1 MKLLSHSNGIHKV
14 DKDKVSKRR
23 VLKKCIIFIV
33 GLLIFGFAI
42 QMITN
47 VFDNERLKSRFKYIR
62 IDGNKMEYKF
72 KKSGDYTVVFDGA
85 IGTNIYEWDTV
96 CRELEQTKIST
107 FIYNRRGYGFNDC
120 GEARTPEEQ
129 AKDLKALLKKAGA
142 SEPYILV
149 GEEYGSL
156 VTTNF
161 VSLYPDSVA
170 GVVLVNPIS
179 EEEIKTNEFKESI
192 KSEYYRSEFEKIGT
206 NFSLTSLL
214 SKMGLTMENNIF
226 KEHLT
231 ESELAEFNSFKNNKK
246 YKEAVS
252 NELKNLYKGVSNSQI
267 DGLLSNKPLY
277 LITDNEEDPIKKIGN
292 AAVTTVYKEEIE
304 GSPFSLLDSNT
315 IVNGVNSVLKD
326 AKKTAKKS

>member
-72 KKSGDYTVVFDGA
+72 KKSGDYTVVLDGA
-85 IGTNIYEWDTV
+85 TGTNIYEWDTV

-107 FIYNRRGYGFNDC
+107 FTYNRRGYGFNDG
-120 GEARTPEEQ
+120 GETRTPEEQ

-142 SEPYILV
+142 PEPYILV

-252 NELKNLYKGVSNSQI
+252 NELGNLYKGVSNSQI

-292 AAVTTVYKEEIE
+292 VAVTTVYKEEIE